1 MLKKCLIALAIVAF
15 ASAPALA
22 HKTWG
27 YGVTTT
33 VEWEWDEHPGPP
45 ICVQMKVVMW
55 AELYYEKTNK
65 GKDITCLILKQVPN
79 PDPTKVSNNFEG
91 CINMFLC
98 VNFAGIKVG
107 VQYKP
112 DVDIV
117 TTKDNKGYSI
127 SIVEAPNGPSWSGYA
142 EKPTASVDVTAV
154 HLSTN
159 LQKLIICLRA
169 KDVDP
174 QSIEYQGDLEPVD
187 IGEIVTTLTPTIAPP
202 GYTGTNPWKDNEHV
216 DPYVP

>member
-15 ASAPALA
+15 SGAPALA
-22 HKTWG
+22 HQTWG

-33 VEWEWDEHPGPP
+33 VVWEWDSKPGPP

-55 AELYYEKTNK
+55 ADLYYEKTNK
-65 GKDITCLILKQVPN
+65 GVDIKCLVLKQ
-79 PDPTKVSNNFEG
+79 TQGNNFEG

-98 VNFAGIKVG
+98 VNFAGIKVAA
-107 VQYKP
+107 QYIP
-112 DVDIV
+112 DTDIV

-127 SIVEAPNGPSWSGYA
+127 SIVEAPNGPNWSGYA
-142 EKPTASVDVTAV
+142 YKPSASVQVNDV
-154 HLSTN
+154 HLSNN

-174 QSIEYQGDLEPVD
+174 QSIEYQGNLAPVT

-202 GYTGTNPWKDNEHV
+202 GVSASTTSD
-216 DPYVP
+216 YVGPFIP